1 MQKIEDVEEM
11 ENGIVKKNK
20 SNKKFMLAWQECRIC
35 IDYLG
40 LPGQETDTDEL
51 AGGKG
56 LAAPEELKEFNINIC
71 VGKDGRNELKI
82 DGSNCSF
89 RIQSHKKDSLH
100 KKFTIGMKLE

>member
-1 MQKIEDVEEM
+1 M

-40 LPGQETDTDEL
+40 LPGLETETDQL
-51 AGGKG
+51 AAGKCPV
-56 LAAPEELKEFNINIC
+56 APEELKEFNINIC
-71 VGKDGRNELKI
+71 VGKDAQNDLKI
-82 DGSNCSF
+82 DGSNCTF
-89 RIQSHKKDSLH
+89 RIKSHKNDSLT